1 MVITPKNTPS
11 NGLTWELEHDD
22 DISHAYAFIRK
33 KQARV
38 TVGWNVITGRSDNSK
53 KPKEGYC
60 AWIYIHSLT
69 LDEVFVLNF
78 LIWSPLMM

>member
-22 DISHAYAFIRK
+22 DISHAFIRK

-38 TVGWNVITGRSDNSK
+38 SVGWNVITGRSDNSK

-69 LDEVFVLNF
+69 LEEVFVLNF